1 MEEKLNEKSIHE
13 ITNSIYIQIKQY
25 NNNYRPIYHLE
36 IMLVNI
42 INHIHNYN
50 EPSDRKQL
58 SNVKSKPRK
67 CK

>member
-1 MEEKLNEKSIHE
+1 M
-13 ITNSIYIQIKQY
+13 KQY

-50 EPSDRKQL
+50 EPSNTEQL
-58 SNVKSKPRK
+58 SNTKSKKRK